1 MAIAVLEEF
10 AAAFGLVPE
19 TPTASSSNALFG
31 SADNG
36 NLLLHAGAQKRAA
49 YNSSSQRNSNNSSN
63 SRSKQSQQKT
73 SSGGHHSMLSPRKA
87 KKAALGEISR
97 QSRLMNSA
105 YESNSDQNSDGGN
118 FRRSSRNASSNA
130 LSGDVFHNSGRPS
143 RSAAQK
149 VASYAE

>member
-10 AAAFGLVPE
+10 TAAFGLVPE

-31 SADNG
+31 TTDNG
-36 NLLLHAGAQKRAA
+36 NLLLHAGAQRRTAHNA
-49 YNSSSQRNSNNSSN
+49 SGQRNSSN
-63 SRSKQSQQKT
+63 SRNKQSPQQKT
-73 SSGGHHSMLSPRKA
+73 SSDGHHSMLSPRKA
-87 KKAALGEISR
+87 KKAALGEIAR

-130 LSGDVFHNSGRPS
+130 LSGGDVFHNSGRPS